1 MEKLKCL
8 LVHNYEIENGGVS
21 LLNFDLAEY
30 LVKNNWEVV
39 LFSPSG
45 KNYKKETNFQIEWK
59 IKNLKNLVL
68 NSDVILL
75 NPSPYLWPSIVKTF
89 AYCQKFQK
97 PYLVWFHIVLDRDV
111 YVKRYGKK
119 SYEQRLANL
128 RTILNNNLCKK
139 IICVSKAVKNF
150 LEPFVDNKE
159 KIEVIYPGVKVFSVE
174 NKSFSIS
181 GDLLYVGRLSEEKN
195 VRLLLLALNEVKKY
209 YPKIILNI
217 VGDGPD
223 KENLI
228 KLTKNLELEKNVN
241 FLGYFD
247 RKQIFTLYQNHKVLI
262 LPSKI
267 ESLSL
272 VVIESIL
279 NELPVIVSATYG
291 PKEIFHDLDYFLL
304 FKNGDVKDL
313 ATKIMSVLKNY
324 RKIRRIISEVK
335 PKIKNKFNFE
345 SQMNKMEKSFLE
357 ILNYQQIKYPNLNYN
372 IISSCF
378 VL

>member
-30 LVKNNWEVV
+30 LSQNNWDVV
-39 LFSPSG
+39 LFSPLG
-45 KNYKKETNFQIEWK
+45 KHYEKETNFKIEWK
-59 IKNLKNLVL
+59 IKNLKHLVF
-68 NSDVILL
+68 NSDVIIL

-89 AYCQKFQK
+89 EYCQKFKK
-97 PYLVWFHIVLDRDV
+97 PYIIWFHIVLDRDV
-111 YVKRYGKK
+111 YVKRYGKED
-119 SYEQRLANL
+119 YEQRLANM

-150 LEPFVDNKE
+150 LESLVDNKE
-159 KIEVIYPGVKVFSVE
+159 KIEVIYPGLKILSSE
-174 NKSFSIS
+174 NESFSIT

-195 VRLLLLALNEVKKY
+195 VQLLLLALNEVKKY

-217 VGDGPD
+217 VGSGPE
-223 KENLI
+223 KENLF
-228 KLTKNLELEKNVN
+228 KLTKKLGLENNVK
-241 FLGYFD
+241 FLGHFD
-247 RKQIFTLYQNHKVLI
+247 RKQISALYKNHKVLI

-279 NELPVIVSATYG
+279 NELPVIVSDTYG

-304 FKNGDVKDL
+304 FENGDVKDL
-313 ATKIMSVLKNY
+313 STKIIYVFKNY
-324 RKIRRIISEVK
+324 RKIKRIISEVK
-335 PKIKNKFNFE
+335 PKIKNKFNYE
-345 SQMNKMEKSFLE
+345 SQMNKMEKLFLE
-357 ILNYQQIKYPNLNYN
+357 ILSYQKIGIINFNYN
-372 IISSCF
+372 IVSPCF
-378 VL
+378 AL